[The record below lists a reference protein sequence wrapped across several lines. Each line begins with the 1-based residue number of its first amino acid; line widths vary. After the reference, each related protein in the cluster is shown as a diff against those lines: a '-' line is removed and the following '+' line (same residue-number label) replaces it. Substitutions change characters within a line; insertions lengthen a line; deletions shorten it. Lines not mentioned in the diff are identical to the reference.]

1 MGISK
6 IRFAVTE
13 TLVYSPNLKLSP
25 TQLPRC
31 FTACSERKYFL
42 YIKYAYKVYWCT
54 RRASGRC
61 AVVLS
66 GLPVKFLGNS
76 IPKISGCFIS
86 ACPSFQTAD
95 LPRSSNER
103 TGLST
108 PKLCSIRYALALVSR
123 LFVCNP
129 SDTRALHG
137 HFAQLSIPFALAWNA
152 STQVPGQL

>member
-31 FTACSERKYFL
+31 FTACSERKYLL
-42 YIKYAYKVYWCT
+42 YTKYAYKVYWCT

-76 IPKISGCFIS
+76 IPKDKRLLYIRLSLI
-86 ACPSFQTAD
+86 PNRD

-103 TGLST
+103 TGLFT

-123 LFVCNP
+123 LFV
-129 SDTRALHG
+129 
-137 HFAQLSIPFALAWNA
+137 
-152 STQVPGQL
+152 